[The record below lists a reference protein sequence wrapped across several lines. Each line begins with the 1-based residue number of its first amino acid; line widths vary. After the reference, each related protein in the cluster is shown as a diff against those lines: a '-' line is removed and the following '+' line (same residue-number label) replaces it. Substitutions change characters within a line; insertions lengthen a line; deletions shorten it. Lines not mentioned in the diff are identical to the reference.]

1 MFTNEILD
9 ILQDLKE
16 NYNISGLKS
25 EFEAEGACFDEVMAL
40 RKLSNIFNLN
50 LTLKIAGCEAIRDMI
65 DAKTIKPNIIVAPM
79 IESSYAMKKFVD
91 ATDSIL
97 AKENMGF
104 YINIETELGYQNFD
118 SMLIS
123 EEFKKID
130 GVVLGRSDMNLS
142 LGNIGVESNKMF
154 QIVSSIS
161 EKTLLKGKK
170 YIVGGSVGIDSI
182 PFLKQ
187 IALNGFETRKVVF
200 DNYALESNIEQ
211 GIEKAILFEKKWL
224 EYKQLTFKT
233 STNRDKSRLE
243 LLSTRV

>member
-1 MFTNEILD
+1 MFTNELLD

-16 NYNISGLKS
+16 NYHILGLKS

-40 RKLSNIFNLN
+40 RKLSNILGLN

-91 ATDSIL
+91 ATNSISL
-97 AKENMGF
+97 NENISF

-142 LGNIGVESNKMF
+142 LGKIGIESKQMF
-154 QIVSSIS
+154 DIVNSVGI
-161 EKTLLKGKK
+161 KTLSKGKK
-170 YIVGGSVGIDSI
+170 YIVGGGIGLTSI
-182 PFLKQ
+182 PFLEK
-187 IALNGFETRKVVF
+187 LNIDGFETRKIFF
-200 DNYALESNIEQ
+200 DSCALGLNIRK

-224 EYKQLTFKT
+224 EYKQNVFNS
-233 STNRDKSRLE
+233 STIRDKSRLE
-243 LLSTRV
+243 VLSSRI